1 MGKLERGKHNY
12 AAAGGLPYSRVES
25 TNVFKFNTNLEQH
38 VLKNP
43 GGRFSIWLLVALE

>member
-1 MGKLERGKHNY
+1 MGKSEQGKRNN
-12 AAAGGLPYSRVES
+12 AAGGGLPYSSVKS
-25 TNVFKFNTNLEQH
+25 TNVFKFNTNLGQH